1 MTRVLKSTS
10 QYKRDL
16 KRYRHDADLIS
27 TLTKVISDLAA
38 DIPLK
43 ASMRDHDLHNN
54 WEGCRECHVKPD
66 VLLVYRKTDGEIH
79 MLLLERLGSHSN
91 LFG

>member
-1 MTRVLKSTS
+1 MTRTIKPTK

-16 KRYRHDADLIS
+16 KRYRHDAALLAA
-27 TLTKVISDLAA
+27 LTRVIADLAA
-38 DIPLK
+38 DVPLK
-43 ASMRDHDLHNN
+43 ASLRDHDLHNN

-66 VLLVYRKTDGEIH
+66 ALLVYSKTDGEICV
-79 MLLLERLGSHSN
+79 LALERFGSHAA